1 MPPQPSKRI
10 VSIQVC
16 RGLAAMLVVMAHL
29 RGEEI
34 KYCSTNFLRVFQ
46 FGGMGVDLFFVISG
60 IVISSVTVGKFDSA
74 ANAGTFIYHRFAR
87 IFPVYWIYTTVI
99 LVAYLFNPGWINA
112 GSGHRANIVA
122 SYLLVPTHR
131 DMLVLQGWSLS
142 YEIYFYLV
150 FFLLL
155 FVSERVAH
163 RFLIGWA
170 AVIILLNVTG
180 AISFQPVLWVLT
192 SPAVLEFLAGCFIFY
207 IYRSSRLHPAV
218 GVGLVAAAFLWIAA
232 VVAYNAHVHLWDVDA
247 IEGRGWVRIPLYGT
261 FAALLLLGA
270 MELERSGIVRYFRVF
285 ESIGDWSYSI
295 YLCHIIVIGV
305 VSRMLVAFVVHDS
318 ILVIGLV
325 SLPLVLVTG
334 YLSYTWIE
342 RPLIGL
348 LYKRTA
354 TKPVVPSAVR

>member
-1 MPPQPSKRI
+1 
-10 VSIQVC
+10 
-16 RGLAAMLVVMAHL
+16 MLVVMAHL

-60 IVISSVTVGKFDSA
+60 IVISSVTLGKFDSA

-87 IFPVYWIYTTVI
+87 IFPVYWIYSTVI
-99 LVAYLFNPGWINA
+99 LAAYLFNPAWINA
-112 GSGHRANIVA
+112 GSGHRANVLA

-142 YEIYFYLV
+142 YELYFYLV

-155 FVSERVAH
+155 FVSESVA
-163 RFLIGWA
+163 RGFLIGWA
-170 AVIILLNVTG
+170 AVIVLLNVTG

-192 SPAVLEFLAGCFIFY
+192 SPAVLEFLAGCLIFR
-207 IYRSSRLHPAV
+207 IYRSSRLHPSV
-218 GVGLVAAAFLWIAA
+218 GVCLVAAAFLWITA
-232 VVAYNAHVHLWDVDA
+232 VVLYNAHAHLWDVEA
-247 IEGRGWVRIPLYGT
+247 IEGRGWIRIPLYGT

-305 VSRMLVAFVVHDS
+305 VSRMLVAFVPGVDHS
-318 ILVIGLV
+318 IGSIVVAGV
-325 SLPLVLVTG
+325 PLVLIAG

-348 LYKRTA
+348 LYKRRA
-354 TKPVVPSAVR
+354 AEPVVSSTVR

>member
-16 RGLAAMLVVMAHL
+16 RGLAAMLVVLAHL

-60 IVISSVTVGKFDSA
+60 IVISSATVGKFDSA

-99 LVAYLFNPGWINA
+99 LVAYLFNPAWINA

-142 YEIYFYLV
+142 YELYFYLV

-155 FVSERVAH
+155 LVSERVAR
-163 RFLIGWA
+163 RFLIAWA

-192 SPAVLEFLAGCFIFY
+192 SPAVLEFLAGCIIFH
-207 IYRSSRLHPAV
+207 IYRSSRLHPFA
-218 GVGLVAAAFLWIAA
+218 GALLVTAAFLWITA
-232 VVAYNAHVHLWDVDA
+232 VVLYNAHVHQWNVDA
-247 IEGRGWVRIPLYGT
+247 IEGRGWIRIPLYGI

-270 MELERSGIVRYFRVF
+270 MELERSGIVRYLRVF

-305 VSRMLVAFVVHDS
+305 VSRMVQTFVPRLHDS
-318 ILVIGLV
+318 IIVIGLV
-325 SLPLVLVTG
+325 SLPLVLIAG

-348 LYKRTA
+348 LYKRRLVSSVA
-354 TKPVVPSAVR
+354 T